1 MGIVND
7 NGFRM
12 IQAQCI
18 YYPLTKNILW
28 ARLVVSKTLHVCKP
42 TGKFVKSLGLTGEIL
57 TPAGLRQE
65 SSQGSPYQA
74 RDLDANGVPTTV

>member
-1 MGIVND
+1 MYLNNLKKAEIRLD
-7 NGFRM
+7 SF
-12 IQAQCI
+12 
-18 YYPLTKNILW
+18 TKNILW
-28 ARLVVSKTLHVCKP
+28 ARLVVSQTLHVCKL

-65 SSQGSPYQA
+65 SSQGSPYHA